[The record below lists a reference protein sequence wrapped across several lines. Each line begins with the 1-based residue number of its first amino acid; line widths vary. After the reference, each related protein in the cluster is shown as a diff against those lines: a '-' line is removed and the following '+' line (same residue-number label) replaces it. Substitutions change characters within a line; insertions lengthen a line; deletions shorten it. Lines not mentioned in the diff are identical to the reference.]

1 MGLEISSSVNDN
13 VHNGLKRYL
22 GVDRR
27 IPNNLVYGEVGRF
40 PIQMNASVRCIR
52 YWLKLTRMEEHRLPL
67 RAYKM
72 LLNLDQR
79 GKTNWV
85 TRVRR
90 TLCANGFSYV
100 WDTQGRG
107 CLSAFVGEFRQRLTD
122 IGWQA
127 WHGHINTSN
136 RFPLYRQFKTSAGVE
151 PT

>member
-1 MGLEISSSVNDN
+1 M
-13 VHNGLKRYL
+13 
-22 GVDRR
+22 
-27 IPNNLVYGEVGRF
+27 
-40 PIQMNASVRCIR
+40 
-52 YWLKLTRMEEHRLPL
+52 LTG
-67 RAYKM
+67 
-72 LLNLDQR
+72 DQR

-107 CLSAFVGEFRQRLTD
+107 CLNEFVGEFRQRLTD

-151 PT
+151 PYIMLNLNRYIRYALTRFRFGVS

>member
-1 MGLEISSSVNDN
+1 
-13 VHNGLKRYL
+13 
-22 GVDRR
+22 
-27 IPNNLVYGEVGRF
+27 
-40 PIQMNASVRCIR
+40 
-52 YWLKLTRMEEHRLPL
+52 MEEHRLPL

-107 CLSAFVGEFRQRLTD
+107 CLNAFVGEFRQRLTD

-136 RFPLYRQFKTSAGVE
+136 TDFRCTDNLKHQLVLNLHNVKFKQIHKVCTDQI
-151 PT
+151 